1 MRRGIHIY
9 NKIIFLCTGNQSI
22 HPSLTSRFHSTTN
35 VYSVVDEEITRL
47 DVRLESELWT
57 AASYVHLCLR
67 SSEWWGLRV
76 RLQRHE
82 LTQQVY
88 KPRAKTK
95 QWCRNAPRPWGQ
107 DENGGVG
114 IYEPAFEKQT
124 TTLTMKVSDL
134 SFERSEGHKRENVTR
149 CLNGNWRS
157 SSYSPLMR
165 TKNRLRCVPLPTPSP
180 SK

>member
-1 MRRGIHIY
+1 MESKLPNLTKVWCHPQIQPPPRMYLTCYRW
-9 NKIIFLCTGNQSI
+9 KIIWLYI
-22 HPSLTSRFHSTTN
+22 
-35 VYSVVDEEITRL
+35 RL
-47 DVRLESELWT
+47 QCKLRT
-57 AASYVHLCLR
+57 AAGYVHLCLR
-67 SSEWWGLRV
+67 SSEWWALRV
-76 RLQRHE
+76 RLQRYE

-95 QWCRNAPRPWGQ
+95 QWCRNTPRPWGQ

-114 IYEPAFEKQT
+114 IYVPAFWKQT
-124 TTLTMKVSDL
+124 ITLTMKVSHL
-134 SFERSEGHKRENVTR
+134 SFERSEGHIRENVTR